1 MYKMKRILKRA
12 IACLLAVLMLAG
24 EAPMQKVLAAEVESQ
39 TEQQENV
46 TKETEQQTA
55 VQQAETEQEQQDKT
69 DVQLD
74 TEQPEEAN
82 DVQLD
87 TEQPEDAND
96 VQLDTEQPEDAN
108 DVQLGTGQPEET
120 TGIQVEVPLLNY
132 VYVDKNRVEIGD
144 TQNIA
149 LSVGDDTTVI
159 ESAKLYVQNKDG
171 EQYTLEASEIEGNAI
186 LFAENYQDENQ
197 TGVYTLYSYEI
208 TVDGIVYTQV
218 LSETGVDV
226 SYGVNCDVESK
237 PDAQLVDESAAETD
251 MDVVSFDEDGNQ
263 TSEDSIASAIENQQ
277 QKQSEDGIT
286 RSTYGSNGNIVVVLD
301 PGHDGS
307 HGGTSGN
314 GVAESEVN
322 LKIAQYCKEE
332 LQKYSGV
339 TVYMT
344 RDSQTCPYGGS
355 SVGAKTCNEGRVA
368 FAKSVGANI
377 YVSLHNNSASS
388 ESVSGVEIYYPNT
401 NYNPSVSQTG
411 EELASQILRQLTALG
426 LKNRGTKIRT
436 CKDTVPE
443 YQYPDGS
450 QADYY
455 AVIRN
460 CKKEGIPAIIVEHAF
475 VTNPSDV
482 SNYLSTDEQLK
493 KLGVADATGIAQY
506 YNLKQGF
513 QINEIDFQDKNSSV
527 EVSAKCSDMKGIK
540 YRYLYYDLAAQSWGV
555 ISEWTTESKVEWQP
569 KAGNYWV
576 QVAAI
581 DSNGNGTTKT
591 VSYAATHNY
600 TGYYLDLNGMCYIMR
615 DKGIDVGVAYDSN
628 ASDVKFK
635 WQAYNLDKQEW
646 SLVVDWTGSNWVT
659 WKPEQGN
666 FWLYVEAMT
675 PDGETKNTIM
685 CFASQKDYAH
695 HTLNLNGMCYNI
707 YEDRIDV
714 GIAYDSDD
722 SNVSFKW
729 EAYNLD
735 TQQWNLVADWTGSNW
750 VSWYPDKGNYWMHVT
765 AKTSDGVTKDYT
777 ICFNAARNYNH
788 KYISINGICSVN
800 DKAAINLGVSY
811 NTNDTSPAFRWQI
824 YDLSTSTWSTLTDWT
839 GSNWVS
845 WYPGS
850 GNYWVYVEAKT
861 SDGTVENYCIAYQVT
876 ARYEIMGNTN
886 TSLSQMVAYYNANNT
901 YPEFYASSDAPSIE
915 AFCQIYLEECQA
927 EGLKAEVA
935 FCQAMLETGFLRYGG
950 DVQINQYNF
959 AGLGAT
965 GNGAPGN
972 SFGSVR
978 EGVRAQVQHLKA
990 YASTAGLNNPPI
1002 DLRFGLVERGTAPYV
1017 EWLGIQE
1024 NPYRKGWATAKNYGY
1039 NIVNLYMAKLFRY

>member
-12 IACLLAVLMLAG
+12 TACLLAVLMLAG

-82 DVQLD
+82 DVQ
-87 TEQPEDAND
+87 
-96 VQLDTEQPEDAN
+96 V
-108 DVQLGTGQPEET
+108 GTGQPEET
-120 TGIQVEVPLLNY
+120 TGIQVEIPLLNY

-144 TQNIA
+144 TQNIV

-171 EQYTLEASEIEGNAI
+171 EQYTLEASEIDGNAI

-226 SYGVNCDVESK
+226 SYGVNCDVEST
-237 PDAQLVDESAAETD
+237 PDAQLVDEDTVESD

-277 QKQSEDGIT
+277 QEQSEDGIT

-301 PGHDGS
+301 PGHGGS
-307 HGGTSGN
+307 DSGASGN
-314 GVAESEVN
+314 GLREKDLT
-322 LKIAQYCKEE
+322 LKIAQYAKQE
-332 LQKYSGV
+332 LEKYAGV
-339 TVYMT
+339 TVYLT
-344 RDSQTCPYGGS
+344 RTSDGY
-355 SVGAKTCNEGRVA
+355 VGLKDRATY
-368 FAKSVGANI
+368 AKSVNADI
-377 YVSLHNNSASS
+377 FVSLHINSNKSTSPNGA
-388 ESVSGVEIYYPNT
+388 GIYYPNR
-401 NYNPSVSQTG
+401 NYNASFSDIG
-411 EELASQILRQLTALG
+411 NGLATKIISKLTALG
-426 LKNRGTKIRT
+426 LNTWRSDVGGIIREDE
-436 CKDTVPE
+436 CKDPDEE
-443 YQYPDGS
+443 YMYPDGS
-450 QADYY
+450 HGDYHS
-455 AVIRN
+455 VIRN
-460 CKKEGIPAIIVEHAF
+460 CKKEGIPAILVEHAF
-475 VTNPSDV
+475 ISNASDA
-482 SNYLSTDEQLK
+482 SNYLSSDEKLK
-493 KLGVADATGIAQY
+493 KLGVADAQGIAEY

-513 QINEIDFQDKNSSV
+513 QINEINFQDKNHSV
-527 EVSAKCSDMKGIK
+527 EISAQCSDTKGVQ
-540 YRYLYYDLAAQSWGV
+540 YRYLYYDFATQCWGV

-576 QVAAI
+576 QVAAV

-591 VSYAATHNY
+591 VSYTANKNY
-600 TGYYLDLNGMCYIMR
+600 TGYYLNLNGMCYIMR

-646 SLVVDWTGSNWVT
+646 SLVADWTGSNWVT

-735 TQQWNLVADWTGSNW
+735 TKQWNLVADWTGSNW

-765 AKTSDGVTKDYT
+765 ARTSDGVTKEYT

-788 KYISINGICSVN
+788 KYITINGICSVN

-850 GNYWVYVEAKT
+850 GNYWVYVEART
-861 SDGTVENYCIAYQVT
+861 SDGTVESHCIAYQVT
-876 ARYEIMGNTN
+876 ARYEIMGTTSTN
-886 TSLSQMVAYYNANNT
+886 ISQMVAYYNANNA
-901 YPEFYASSDAPSIE
+901 YPEFYASSDAPTIE

-978 EGVRAQVQHLKA
+978 EGIRAQVQHLKA
-990 YASTAGLNNPPI
+990 YASTAGLNQPCV
-1002 DLRFGLVERGTAPYV
+1002 DSRFQYVRRGTAPYV

-1024 NPYRKGWATAKNYGY
+1024 NPYGKGWATAKNYGY

>member
-646 SLVVDWTGSNWVT
+646 SLVADWTGSNWVT

-850 GNYWVYVEAKT
+850 GNYWVYLEAKT

-886 TSLSQMVAYYNANNT
+886 TSLAQMVAYYNANNV

-965 GNGAPGN
+965 GNGVSGN
-972 SFGSVR
+972 YFGSVR

-990 YASTAGLNNPPI
+990 YASTAGLNNPCV
-1002 DLRFGLVERGTAPYV
+1002 DSRFQYVKRGTAPYV

-1024 NPYRKGWATAKNYGY
+1024 NPYGKGWATAKNYGY
-1039 NIVNLYMAKLFRY
+1039 NIVNLYIAKLFRY

>member
-74 TEQPEEAN
+74 TEQPE
-82 DVQLD
+82 
-87 TEQPEDAND
+87 DAND

-144 TQNIA
+144 TQNIV

-171 EQYTLEASEIEGNAI
+171 EQYTLEASEIDGNAI

-226 SYGVNCDVESK
+226 SYGVNCDVEST
-237 PDAQLVDESAAETD
+237 PDAQLVDEDTVESD

-277 QKQSEDGIT
+277 QEQSEDGIT

-301 PGHDGS
+301 PGHGGS
-307 HGGTSGN
+307 DSGASGN
-314 GVAESEVN
+314 GLREKDLT
-322 LKIAQYCKEE
+322 LKIAQYAKQE
-332 LQKYSGV
+332 LEKYAGV
-339 TVYMT
+339 TVYLT
-344 RDSQTCPYGGS
+344 RTSDGY
-355 SVGAKTCNEGRVA
+355 VGLKDRATY
-368 FAKSVGANI
+368 AKSVNADI
-377 YVSLHNNSASS
+377 FVSLHINSNKSTSPNGA
-388 ESVSGVEIYYPNT
+388 GIYYPNR
-401 NYNPSVSQTG
+401 NYNASFSDIG
-411 EELASQILRQLTALG
+411 NGLATKIISKLTALG
-426 LKNRGTKIRT
+426 LNTWRSDVGGIIREDE
-436 CKDTVPE
+436 CKDPDEE
-443 YQYPDGS
+443 YMYPDGS
-450 QADYY
+450 HGDYHS
-455 AVIRN
+455 VIRN
-460 CKKEGIPAIIVEHAF
+460 CKKEGIPAILVEHAF
-475 VTNPSDV
+475 ISNASDA
-482 SNYLSTDEQLK
+482 SNYLSSDEKLK
-493 KLGVADATGIAQY
+493 KLGVADAQGIAEY

-513 QINEIDFQDKNSSV
+513 QINEINFQDKNHSV
-527 EVSAKCSDMKGIK
+527 EISAQCSDTKGVQ
-540 YRYLYYDLAAQSWGV
+540 YRYLYYDFATQSWGV

-591 VSYAATHNY
+591 VSYVATHNY

-628 ASDVKFK
+628 ASNVKFK

-646 SLVVDWTGSNWVT
+646 SLVADWTGSNWVT

>member
-74 TEQPEEAN
+74 TEQPE
-82 DVQLD
+82 
-87 TEQPEDAND
+87 DAND

-108 DVQLGTGQPEET
+108 DVQVGTGQPEET

-144 TQNIA
+144 TQNIV

-171 EQYTLEASEIEGNAI
+171 EQYTLEASEIDGNAI

-226 SYGVNCDVESK
+226 SYGVNCDVEST
-237 PDAQLVDESAAETD
+237 PDAQLVDEDTVESD

-277 QKQSEDGIT
+277 QEQSEDGIT

-301 PGHDGS
+301 PGHGGS
-307 HGGTSGN
+307 DSGASGN
-314 GVAESEVN
+314 GLREKDLT
-322 LKIAQYCKEE
+322 LKIAQYAKQE
-332 LQKYSGV
+332 LEKYAGV
-339 TVYMT
+339 TVYLT
-344 RDSQTCPYGGS
+344 RTSDGY
-355 SVGAKTCNEGRVA
+355 VGLKDRATY
-368 FAKSVGANI
+368 AKSVNADI
-377 YVSLHNNSASS
+377 FVSLHINSNKSTSPNGA
-388 ESVSGVEIYYPNT
+388 GIYYPNR
-401 NYNPSVSQTG
+401 NYNASFSDIG
-411 EELASQILRQLTALG
+411 NGLATKIISKLTALG
-426 LKNRGTKIRT
+426 LNTWRSDVGGIIREDE
-436 CKDTVPE
+436 CKDPDEE
-443 YQYPDGS
+443 YMYPDGS
-450 QADYY
+450 HGDYHS
-455 AVIRN
+455 VIRN
-460 CKKEGIPAIIVEHAF
+460 CKKEGIPAILVEHAF
-475 VTNPSDV
+475 ISNASDA
-482 SNYLSTDEQLK
+482 SNYLSSDEKLK
-493 KLGVADATGIAQY
+493 KLGVADAQGIAEY

-513 QINEIDFQDKNSSV
+513 QINEINFQDKNNSV
-527 EVSAKCSDMKGIK
+527 EISAQCSDTKGVQ
-540 YRYLYYDLAAQSWGV
+540 YRYLYYDFATQSWGV

-646 SLVVDWTGSNWVT
+646 SLVADWTGSNWVT

-850 GNYWVYVEAKT
+850 GNYWVYLEAKT

-886 TSLSQMVAYYNANNT
+886 TSLAQMVAYYNANNV

-959 AGLGAT
+959 AGFGAT

-990 YASTAGLNNPPI
+990 YASTAELNNPQV
-1002 DLRFGLVERGTAPYV
+1002 DSRFKYVERGTAPYV
-1017 EWLGIQE
+1017 EWLGQKE
-1024 NPYRKGWATAKNYGY
+1024 NPYGKGWATAKNYGY
-1039 NIVNLYMAKLFRY
+1039 NIVNLYIAKLFKY

>member
-12 IACLLAVLMLAG
+12 TACLLAVLMLAG

-39 TEQQENV
+39 TEQQEDV
-46 TKETEQQTA
+46 TKEIEQQTET
-55 VQQAETEQEQQDKT
+55 QQAETEQEQQDKT
-69 DVQLD
+69 DVQSV

-82 DVQLD
+82 DVQM
-87 TEQPEDAND
+87 
-96 VQLDTEQPEDAN
+96 
-108 DVQLGTGQPEET
+108 GTGQSEET
-120 TGIQVEVPLLNY
+120 TGIQVEIPLLNY

-301 PGHDGS
+301 PGHGGS
-307 HGGTSGN
+307 DPGASRNELREKDLT
-314 GVAESEVN
+314 
-322 LKIAQYCKEE
+322 LKIAQYAKQE
-332 LQKYSGV
+332 LEKYAGV
-339 TVYMT
+339 TVYLT
-344 RDSQTCPYGGS
+344 RSSDSY
-355 SVGAKTCNEGRVA
+355 VGLKDRATY
-368 FAKSVGANI
+368 AKSVNADI
-377 YVSLHNNSASS
+377 FVSLHINSNTSPSPNGA
-388 ESVSGVEIYYPNT
+388 EIYYPNR
-401 NYNPSVSQTG
+401 NYNASIGETG
-411 EELASQILRQLTALG
+411 KQLASQIIKQLTALG
-426 LKNRGTKIRT
+426 IKNRGIKEEEQ
-436 CKDTVPE
+436 CKDPDKE
-443 YQYPDGS
+443 YMYPDGS
-450 QADYY
+450 HGDYHS
-455 AVIRN
+455 VIRN
-460 CKKEGIPAIIVEHAF
+460 CKKEGIPAILVEHAF
-475 VTNPSDV
+475 ISNASDA
-482 SNYLSTDEQLK
+482 SNYLSSDEKLK
-493 KLGVADATGIAQY
+493 KLGVADAQGIAEY

-513 QINEIDFQDKNSSV
+513 QINEINFQDKSNSV
-527 EVSAKCSDMKGIK
+527 EISAQCSDTKGVQ
-540 YRYLYYDLAAQSWGV
+540 YRYLYYDFATQCWGV

-576 QVAAI
+576 QVAAV

-591 VSYAATHNY
+591 VSYAANKNY

-628 ASDVKFK
+628 ASDVKFR

-646 SLVVDWTGSNWVT
+646 SLVADWTGSNWVT

-850 GNYWVYVEAKT
+850 GNYWVYLEAKT

-886 TSLSQMVAYYNANNT
+886 TSLAQMVAYYNANNV

-990 YASTAGLNNPPI
+990 YASTAGLNNPCV
-1002 DLRFGLVERGTAPYV
+1002 DSRFKYVKRGTAPYV

-1024 NPYRKGWATAKNYGY
+1024 NPYGKGWATAKNYGY

>member
-74 TEQPEEAN
+74 TEQPE
-82 DVQLD
+82 
-87 TEQPEDAND
+87 
-96 VQLDTEQPEDAN
+96 DAN

-144 TQNIA
+144 TQNIV

-171 EQYTLEASEIEGNAI
+171 EQYTLEASEIDGNAI

-226 SYGVNCDVESK
+226 SYGVNCDVEST
-237 PDAQLVDESAAETD
+237 PDAQLVDEDTVESD

-277 QKQSEDGIT
+277 QEQSEDGIT

-301 PGHDGS
+301 PGHGGS
-307 HGGTSGN
+307 DSGASGN
-314 GVAESEVN
+314 GLREKDLT
-322 LKIAQYCKEE
+322 LKIAQYAKQE
-332 LQKYSGV
+332 LEKYAGV
-339 TVYMT
+339 TVYLT
-344 RDSQTCPYGGS
+344 RTSDGY
-355 SVGAKTCNEGRVA
+355 VGLKDRATY
-368 FAKSVGANI
+368 AKSVNADI
-377 YVSLHNNSASS
+377 FVSLHINSNKSTSPNGA
-388 ESVSGVEIYYPNT
+388 GIYYPNR
-401 NYNPSVSQTG
+401 NYNASFSDIG
-411 EELASQILRQLTALG
+411 NGLATKIISKLTALG
-426 LKNRGTKIRT
+426 LNTWRSDVGGIIREDE
-436 CKDTVPE
+436 CKDPDEE
-443 YQYPDGS
+443 YMYPDGS
-450 QADYY
+450 HGDYHS
-455 AVIRN
+455 VIRN
-460 CKKEGIPAIIVEHAF
+460 CKKEGIPAILVEHAF
-475 VTNPSDV
+475 ISNASDA
-482 SNYLSTDEQLK
+482 SNYLSSDEKLK
-493 KLGVADATGIAQY
+493 KLGVADAQGIAEY

-513 QINEIDFQDKNSSV
+513 QINEINFQDKNHSV
-527 EVSAKCSDMKGIK
+527 EISAQCSDTKGVQ
-540 YRYLYYDLAAQSWGV
+540 YRYLYYDFATQSWGV

-628 ASDVKFK
+628 ASNVKFK

-646 SLVVDWTGSNWVT
+646 SLVADWTGSNWVT

-972 SFGSVR
+972 FFGSVR

>member
-74 TEQPEEAN
+74 TEQPE
-82 DVQLD
+82 
-87 TEQPEDAND
+87 DAND

-144 TQNIA
+144 TQNIV

-171 EQYTLEASEIEGNAI
+171 EQYTLEASEIDGNAI

-226 SYGVNCDVESK
+226 SYGVNCDVEST
-237 PDAQLVDESAAETD
+237 PDAQLVDEDTVESD

-263 TSEDSIASAIENQQ
+263 TSEDSIASAIENQRQ
-277 QKQSEDGIT
+277 EQNEDGLT

-314 GVAESEVN
+314 EVAESVIN

-355 SVGAKTCNEGRVA
+355 SVDAKSCNESRVA
-368 FAKSVGANI
+368 YAKSVGADI

-388 ESVSGVEIYYPNT
+388 SEASGVEIYYPNT
-401 NYNPSVSQTG
+401 NYNPSVSRTG

-513 QINEIDFQDKNSSV
+513 QINEINFQDKNNSV
-527 EVSAKCSDMKGIK
+527 EISAQCSDTKGVQ
-540 YRYLYYDLAAQSWGV
+540 YRYLYYDFATQCWGV

-628 ASDVKFK
+628 ASNVKFK

-646 SLVVDWTGSNWVT
+646 SLVADWTGSNWVT

-675 PDGETKNTIM
+675 PDGETKNTVM

-886 TSLSQMVAYYNANNT
+886 TSLAQMVAYYNTNNV

-990 YASTAGLNNPPI
+990 YASTAGLNNPCV
-1002 DLRFGLVERGTAPYV
+1002 DSRFQYVKRGTAPYV

-1024 NPYRKGWATAKNYGY
+1024 NPYGKGWATAKNYGY
-1039 NIVNLYMAKLFRY
+1039 NIVNLYIAKLFRY

>member
-12 IACLLAVLMLAG
+12 TACLLAVLILAG

-39 TEQQENV
+39 TEQQEDV
-46 TKETEQQTA
+46 TKETEQQTET
-55 VQQAETEQEQQDKT
+55 QQAETEQEQQDKT

-82 DVQLD
+82 DVQ
-87 TEQPEDAND
+87 
-96 VQLDTEQPEDAN
+96 V
-108 DVQLGTGQPEET
+108 GTGQPEET
-120 TGIQVEVPLLNY
+120 TGIQVEIPLLNY

-301 PGHDGS
+301 PGHGGS
-307 HGGTSGN
+307 DPGASGN
-314 GVAESEVN
+314 GLREKDLT
-322 LKIAQYCKEE
+322 LKIAQYAKQE
-332 LQKYSGV
+332 LEKYAGV
-339 TVYMT
+339 TVYLT
-344 RDSQTCPYGGS
+344 RSSDSY
-355 SVGAKTCNEGRVA
+355 VGLKDRATY
-368 FAKSVGANI
+368 AKSVNADI
-377 YVSLHNNSASS
+377 FVSLHINSNTSPSPNGA
-388 ESVSGVEIYYPNT
+388 EIYYPNR
-401 NYNPSVSQTG
+401 NYNASIGETG
-411 EELASQILRQLTALG
+411 KQLASQIIKQLTALG
-426 LKNRGTKIRT
+426 IKNRGIKEEEQ
-436 CKDTVPE
+436 CKDPDEE
-443 YQYPDGS
+443 YMYPDGS
-450 QADYY
+450 HGDYHS
-455 AVIRN
+455 VIRN
-460 CKKEGIPAIIVEHAF
+460 CKKEGIPAILVEHAF
-475 VTNPSDV
+475 ISNTSDA
-482 SNYLSTDEQLK
+482 SNYLSSDEKLK
-493 KLGVADATGIAQY
+493 KLGVADAQGIAEY

-513 QINEIDFQDKNSSV
+513 QINEINFQDKNNSV
-527 EVSAKCSDMKGIK
+527 EISAQCSDTKGVQ
-540 YRYLYYDLAAQSWGV
+540 YRYLYYDFATQCWGV

-576 QVAAI
+576 QVAAV

-591 VSYAATHNY
+591 VSYAANKNY

-628 ASDVKFK
+628 ASNVKFK

-646 SLVVDWTGSNWVT
+646 SLVADWTGSNWVT

-800 DKAAINLGVSY
+800 DKVAINLGVSY

-850 GNYWVYVEAKT
+850 GNYWVYLEAKT

-886 TSLSQMVAYYNANNT
+886 TSLAQMVAYYNANNV
-901 YPEFYASSDAPSIE
+901 YPEFYESSDAPSIE

-965 GNGAPGN
+965 GNGAHGN

-990 YASTAGLNNPPI
+990 YASTAGLNNPCV
-1002 DLRFGLVERGTAPYV
+1002 DLRFGLVKRGTAPYV
-1017 EWLGIQE
+1017 EWLGIKE
-1024 NPYRKGWATAKNYGY
+1024 NPYGTGWATAKNYGY
-1039 NIVNLYMAKLFRY
+1039 NIVNLYIAKLFRY

>member
-74 TEQPEEAN
+74 TEQPE
-82 DVQLD
+82 
-87 TEQPEDAND
+87 
-96 VQLDTEQPEDAN
+96 DAN

-144 TQNIA
+144 TQNIV

-171 EQYTLEASEIEGNAI
+171 EQYTLEASEIDGNAI

-226 SYGVNCDVESK
+226 SYGVNCDVEST
-237 PDAQLVDESAAETD
+237 PDAQLVDEDTVESD

-277 QKQSEDGIT
+277 QEQSEDGIT

-301 PGHDGS
+301 PGHGGS
-307 HGGTSGN
+307 DSGASGN
-314 GVAESEVN
+314 GLREKDLT
-322 LKIAQYCKEE
+322 LKIAQYAKQE
-332 LQKYSGV
+332 LEKYAGV
-339 TVYMT
+339 TVYLT
-344 RDSQTCPYGGS
+344 RTSDGY
-355 SVGAKTCNEGRVA
+355 VGLKDRATY
-368 FAKSVGANI
+368 AKSVNADI
-377 YVSLHNNSASS
+377 FVSLHINSNKSTSPNGA
-388 ESVSGVEIYYPNT
+388 GIYYPNR
-401 NYNPSVSQTG
+401 NYNASFSDIG
-411 EELASQILRQLTALG
+411 NGLATKIISKLTALG
-426 LKNRGTKIRT
+426 LNTWRSDVGGIIREDE
-436 CKDTVPE
+436 CKDPDEE
-443 YQYPDGS
+443 YMYPDGS
-450 QADYY
+450 HGDYHS
-455 AVIRN
+455 VIRN
-460 CKKEGIPAIIVEHAF
+460 CKKEGIPAILVEHAF
-475 VTNPSDV
+475 ISNASDA
-482 SNYLSTDEQLK
+482 SNYLSSDEKLK
-493 KLGVADATGIAQY
+493 KLGVADAQGIAEY

-513 QINEIDFQDKNSSV
+513 QINEINFQDKNHSV
-527 EVSAKCSDMKGIK
+527 EISAQCSDTKGVQ
-540 YRYLYYDLAAQSWGV
+540 YRYLYYDFATQSWGV

-628 ASDVKFK
+628 ASNVKFK

-646 SLVVDWTGSNWVT
+646 SLVADWTGSNWVT

>member
-12 IACLLAVLMLAG
+12 TACLLAVLMLAG

-46 TKETEQQTA
+46 TKETEQQTET
-55 VQQAETEQEQQDKT
+55 QQAETEQEQQDKT

-82 DVQLD
+82 DVQ
-87 TEQPEDAND
+87 
-96 VQLDTEQPEDAN
+96 V
-108 DVQLGTGQPEET
+108 GTGQQEET
-120 TGIQVEVPLLNY
+120 TGIQVEIPLLNY

-401 NYNPSVSQTG
+401 NYNPTVSQTG
-411 EELASQILRQLTALG
+411 EELASQILSQLTALG

-436 CKDTVPE
+436 CSDHTSE
-443 YQYPDGS
+443 YQYADGS

-475 VTNPSDV
+475 ITSSSDV
-482 SNYLSTDEQLK
+482 ANYLSSDEKLK
-493 KLGVADATGIAQY
+493 KLGVADAQGIAEY

-513 QINEIDFQDKNSSV
+513 QINGINFQDKNNSV
-527 EVSAKCSDMKGIK
+527 EISAQCSDTKGVQ
-540 YRYLYYDLAAQSWGV
+540 YRYLYYDFATQCWGV

-576 QVAAI
+576 QVAAV

-591 VSYAATHNY
+591 VSYATNRNY

-646 SLVVDWTGSNWVT
+646 SLVADWTGSNWVT

-850 GNYWVYVEAKT
+850 GNYWVYLEAKT

-886 TSLSQMVAYYNANNT
+886 TSLAQMVAYYNANNV

-935 FCQAMLETGFLRYGG
+935 FCQAMLETGFLRYGR

-990 YASTAGLNNPPI
+990 YASTAGLNNPCV
-1002 DLRFGLVERGTAPYV
+1002 DSRFKYVKRGTAPYV

-1024 NPYRKGWATAKNYGY
+1024 NPYGKGWATAKNYGY
-1039 NIVNLYMAKLFRY
+1039 NIVNLYIAKLFRY

>member
-646 SLVVDWTGSNWVT
+646 SLVADWTGSNWVT

-800 DKAAINLGVSY
+800 DKAAINLGISY

-850 GNYWVYVEAKT
+850 GNYWVYLEAKT

-886 TSLSQMVAYYNANNT
+886 TSLAQMVAYYNANNV

-935 FCQAMLETGFLRYGG
+935 FCQAMLEAGFLRYGG

-990 YASTAGLNNPPI
+990 YASTAGLNNPCV
-1002 DLRFGLVERGTAPYV
+1002 DSRFQYVKRGTAAYV

-1024 NPYRKGWATAKNYGY
+1024 NPYGKGWATAKNYGY
-1039 NIVNLYMAKLFRY
+1039 NIVNLYIAKLFRY

>member
-74 TEQPEEAN
+74 TEQPE
-82 DVQLD
+82 
-87 TEQPEDAND
+87 DAND

-108 DVQLGTGQPEET
+108 DVQVGTGQPEET

-144 TQNIA
+144 TQNIV

-171 EQYTLEASEIEGNAI
+171 EQYTLEASEIDGNAI

-226 SYGVNCDVESK
+226 SYGVNCDVEST
-237 PDAQLVDESAAETD
+237 PDAQLVDEDTVESD

-277 QKQSEDGIT
+277 QEQSEDGIT

-301 PGHDGS
+301 PGHGGS
-307 HGGTSGN
+307 DSGASGN
-314 GVAESEVN
+314 GLREKDLT
-322 LKIAQYCKEE
+322 LKIAQYAKQE
-332 LQKYSGV
+332 LEKYAGV
-339 TVYMT
+339 TVYLT
-344 RDSQTCPYGGS
+344 RTSDGY
-355 SVGAKTCNEGRVA
+355 VGLKDRATY
-368 FAKSVGANI
+368 AKSVNADI
-377 YVSLHNNSASS
+377 FVSLHINSNKSTSPNGA
-388 ESVSGVEIYYPNT
+388 GIYYPNR
-401 NYNPSVSQTG
+401 NYNASFSDIG
-411 EELASQILRQLTALG
+411 NGLATKIISKLTALG
-426 LKNRGTKIRT
+426 LNTWRSDVGGIIREDE
-436 CKDTVPE
+436 CKDPDEE
-443 YQYPDGS
+443 YMYPDGS
-450 QADYY
+450 HGDYHS
-455 AVIRN
+455 VIRN
-460 CKKEGIPAIIVEHAF
+460 CKKEGIPAILVEHAF
-475 VTNPSDV
+475 ISNASDA
-482 SNYLSTDEQLK
+482 SNYLSSDEKLK
-493 KLGVADATGIAQY
+493 KLGVADAQGIAEY

-513 QINEIDFQDKNSSV
+513 QINEINFQDKNNSV
-527 EVSAKCSDMKGIK
+527 EISAQCSDTKGVQ
-540 YRYLYYDLAAQSWGV
+540 YRYLYYDFATQCWGV

-569 KAGNYWV
+569 KEGNYWV
-576 QVAAI
+576 QVAAV

-591 VSYAATHNY
+591 VSYAANRNY

-615 DKGIDVGVAYDSN
+615 DKGIDVGVAYNSN
-628 ASDVKFK
+628 ASNVKFK

-646 SLVVDWTGSNWVT
+646 SLVADWTGSNWVT

-685 CFASQKDYAH
+685 CFASQKDYSH
-695 HTLNLNGMCYNI
+695 HSLNLNGMCYNI
-707 YEDRIDV
+707 YDDRIDV

-722 SNVSFKW
+722 SNVTFKW

-735 TQQWNLVADWTGSNW
+735 KQEWNLVADWTGSNW

-765 AKTSDGVTKDYT
+765 ARTSDGVTKEYT

-788 KYISINGICSVN
+788 KYITINGICSVN

-811 NTNDTSPAFRWQI
+811 NTNDSSPAFRWQI

-965 GNGAPGN
+965 GNGEPGN
-972 SFGSVR
+972 SFDSVR
-978 EGVRAQVQHLKA
+978 KGVRAQVQHLKA
-990 YASTAGLNNPPI
+990 YASTAELNNPQV
-1002 DLRFGLVERGTAPYV
+1002 DSRFNFVERGTAPYV
-1017 EWLGIQE
+1017 EWLGQKE
-1024 NPYRKGWATAKNYGY
+1024 NPYGKGWATAKNYGY
-1039 NIVNLYMAKLFRY
+1039 NIVNLYIAKLFKY

>member
-1 MYKMKRILKRA
+1 MKRILKRA
-12 IACLLAVLMLAG
+12 TACLLAVLMLAG

-39 TEQQENV
+39 TEQQEDV
-46 TKETEQQTA
+46 TKEIEQQTET
-55 VQQAETEQEQQDKT
+55 QQAETEQEQQDKT
-69 DVQLD
+69 DVQSV
-74 TEQPEEAN
+74 TEQPEEAT
-82 DVQLD
+82 DVQ
-87 TEQPEDAND
+87 
-96 VQLDTEQPEDAN
+96 V
-108 DVQLGTGQPEET
+108 GTGQQEET
-120 TGIQVEVPLLNY
+120 TGIQVEIPLLNY

-144 TQNIA
+144 TQNIV

-171 EQYTLEASEIEGNAI
+171 EQYTLEASEIDGNAI

-226 SYGVNCDVESK
+226 SYGVNCDVEST
-237 PDAQLVDESAAETD
+237 PDAQLVDEDTVESD

-277 QKQSEDGIT
+277 QEQSEDGIT

-301 PGHDGS
+301 PGHGGS
-307 HGGTSGN
+307 DSGASGN
-314 GVAESEVN
+314 GLREKDLT
-322 LKIAQYCKEE
+322 LKIAQYAKQE
-332 LQKYSGV
+332 LEKYAGV
-339 TVYMT
+339 TVYLT
-344 RDSQTCPYGGS
+344 RTSDGY
-355 SVGAKTCNEGRVA
+355 VGLKDRATY
-368 FAKSVGANI
+368 AKSVNADI
-377 YVSLHNNSASS
+377 FVSLHINSNKSTSPNGA
-388 ESVSGVEIYYPNT
+388 GIYYPNR
-401 NYNPSVSQTG
+401 NYNASFSDIG
-411 EELASQILRQLTALG
+411 NGLATKIISKLTALG
-426 LKNRGTKIRT
+426 LNTWRSDVGGIIREDE
-436 CKDTVPE
+436 CKDPDEE
-443 YQYPDGS
+443 YMYPDGS
-450 QADYY
+450 HGDYHS
-455 AVIRN
+455 VIRN
-460 CKKEGIPAIIVEHAF
+460 CKKEGIPAILVEHAF
-475 VTNPSDV
+475 ISNASDA
-482 SNYLSTDEQLK
+482 SNYLSSDEKLK
-493 KLGVADATGIAQY
+493 KLGVADAQGIAEY

-513 QINEIDFQDKNSSV
+513 QINEINFQDKNNSV
-527 EVSAKCSDMKGIK
+527 EISAQCSDTKGVQ
-540 YRYLYYDLAAQSWGV
+540 YRYLYYDFATQCWGV

-569 KAGNYWV
+569 KEGNYWV
-576 QVAAI
+576 QVAAV

-591 VSYAATHNY
+591 VSYAANRNY

-628 ASDVKFK
+628 ASNVKFK

-646 SLVVDWTGSNWVT
+646 SLVADWTGSNWVT

-685 CFASQKDYAH
+685 CFASQKDYSH
-695 HTLNLNGMCYNI
+695 HSLNLNGMCYNI

-972 SFGSVR
+972 SFDSVR

-990 YASTAGLNNPPI
+990 YASTAGLNNPCV
-1002 DLRFGLVERGTAPYV
+1002 DSRFKYVKRGTAPYV

-1024 NPYRKGWATAKNYGY
+1024 NPYGKGWATAKNYGY

>member
-12 IACLLAVLMLAG
+12 TACLLAVLMLAG

-39 TEQQENV
+39 TEQQEDV
-46 TKETEQQTA
+46 TKEIEQQTET
-55 VQQAETEQEQQDKT
+55 QQAETEQEQQDKT

-74 TEQPEEAN
+74 TEQPE
-82 DVQLD
+82 
-87 TEQPEDAND
+87 DAND
-96 VQLDTEQPEDAN
+96 VQ
-108 DVQLGTGQPEET
+108 VGTGQPEET

-144 TQNIA
+144 TQNIV

-171 EQYTLEASEIEGNAI
+171 EQYTLEASEIDGNAI

-301 PGHDGS
+301 PGHGGS
-307 HGGTSGN
+307 DPGASGN
-314 GVAESEVN
+314 GLREKDLT
-322 LKIAQYCKEE
+322 LKIAQYAKQE
-332 LQKYSGV
+332 LEKYAGV
-339 TVYMT
+339 TVYLT
-344 RDSQTCPYGGS
+344 RSSDSY
-355 SVGAKTCNEGRVA
+355 VGLKDRATY
-368 FAKSVGANI
+368 AKSVNADI
-377 YVSLHNNSASS
+377 FVSLHINSNTSASPN
-388 ESVSGVEIYYPNT
+388 GAEIYYTNR
-401 NYNPSVSQTG
+401 NYNASIGETG
-411 EELASQILRQLTALG
+411 KQLASQIIKQLTALG
-426 LKNRGTKIRT
+426 IKNRGIKEEEQ
-436 CKDTVPE
+436 CKDPDEE
-443 YQYPDGS
+443 YMYPDGS
-450 QADYY
+450 HGDYHS
-455 AVIRN
+455 VIRN
-460 CKKEGIPAIIVEHAF
+460 CKKEGIPAILVEHAF
-475 VTNPSDV
+475 ISNASDA
-482 SNYLSTDEQLK
+482 SNYLSSDEKLK
-493 KLGVADATGIAQY
+493 KLGVADAQGIAEY

-513 QINEIDFQDKNSSV
+513 QINEINFQDKSNSV
-527 EVSAKCSDMKGIK
+527 EISAQCSDTKGVQ
-540 YRYLYYDLAAQSWGV
+540 YRYLYYDFATQCWGV

-576 QVAAI
+576 QVAAV

-591 VSYAATHNY
+591 VSYAANKNY

-628 ASDVKFK
+628 ASDVKFR

-646 SLVVDWTGSNWVT
+646 SLVADWTGSNWVT

-850 GNYWVYVEAKT
+850 GNYWVYVEART
-861 SDGTVENYCIAYQVT
+861 SDGTVESYCIAYQVT
-876 ARYEIMGNTN
+876 ARYEIMGTTSTN
-886 TSLSQMVAYYNANNT
+886 ISQMVAYYNANNA
-901 YPEFYASSDAPSIE
+901 YPEFYASSDAPTIE

-990 YASTAGLNNPPI
+990 YASTAGLNNPCV
-1002 DLRFGLVERGTAPYV
+1002 DSRFKYVKRGTAPYV

-1024 NPYRKGWATAKNYGY
+1024 NPYGKGWATAKNYGY

>member
-74 TEQPEEAN
+74 TEQPE
-82 DVQLD
+82 
-87 TEQPEDAND
+87 DAND
-96 VQLDTEQPEDAN
+96 VQ
-108 DVQLGTGQPEET
+108 VGTGQPEET

-144 TQNIA
+144 TQNIV

-171 EQYTLEASEIEGNAI
+171 EQYTLEASEIDGNAI

-226 SYGVNCDVESK
+226 SYGVNCDVEST
-237 PDAQLVDESAAETD
+237 PDAQLVDEDTVESD

-277 QKQSEDGIT
+277 QEQSEDGIT

-301 PGHDGS
+301 PGHGGS
-307 HGGTSGN
+307 DSGASGN
-314 GVAESEVN
+314 GLREKDLT
-322 LKIAQYCKEE
+322 LKIAQYAKQE
-332 LQKYSGV
+332 LEKYAGV
-339 TVYMT
+339 TVYLT
-344 RDSQTCPYGGS
+344 RTSDGY
-355 SVGAKTCNEGRVA
+355 VGLKDRATY
-368 FAKSVGANI
+368 AKSVNADI
-377 YVSLHNNSASS
+377 FVSLHINSNKSTSPNGA
-388 ESVSGVEIYYPNT
+388 GIYYPNR
-401 NYNPSVSQTG
+401 NYNASFSDIG
-411 EELASQILRQLTALG
+411 NGLATKIISKLTALG
-426 LKNRGTKIRT
+426 LNTWRSDVGGIIREDE
-436 CKDTVPE
+436 CKDPDEE
-443 YQYPDGS
+443 YMYPDGS
-450 QADYY
+450 HGDYHS
-455 AVIRN
+455 VIRN
-460 CKKEGIPAIIVEHAF
+460 CKKEGIPAILVEHAF
-475 VTNPSDV
+475 ISNASDA
-482 SNYLSTDEQLK
+482 SNYLSSDEKLK
-493 KLGVADATGIAQY
+493 KLGVADAQGIAEY

-513 QINEIDFQDKNSSV
+513 QINEINFQDKNNSV
-527 EVSAKCSDMKGIK
+527 EISAQCSDTKGVQ
-540 YRYLYYDLAAQSWGV
+540 YRYLYYDFATQCWGV

-569 KAGNYWV
+569 KEGNYWV
-576 QVAAI
+576 QVAAV

-591 VSYAATHNY
+591 VSYAANRNY

-615 DKGIDVGVAYDSN
+615 DKGIDVGVAYNSN

-646 SLVVDWTGSNWVT
+646 SLVADWTGSNWVT

-765 AKTSDGVTKDYT
+765 ARTSDGVTKEYT

-788 KYISINGICSVN
+788 KYITINGICSVN

-811 NTNDTSPAFRWQI
+811 NTNDSSPAFRWQI

-886 TSLSQMVAYYNANNT
+886 TSLAQMVAYYNANNV

-965 GNGAPGN
+965 GNGEPAK

-978 EGVRAQVQHLKA
+978 KGVRAQVQHLKA
-990 YASTAGLNNPPI
+990 YASTAELNNPQV

-1017 EWLGIQE
+1017 EWLGQKE
-1024 NPYRKGWATAKNYGY
+1024 NPYGKGWATAKNYGY
-1039 NIVNLYMAKLFRY
+1039 NIVNLYIAKLFKY

>member
-1 MYKMKRILKRA
+1 MKKILKRA
-12 IACLLAVLMLAG
+12 TACLLAILMLAG
-24 EAPMQKVLAAEVESQ
+24 EAPVQRVFAAEAVQ
-39 TEQQENV
+39 P
-46 TKETEQQTA
+46 ETEQQVEEVNEAESVETTETET
-55 VQQAETEQEQQDKT
+55 QTETEQQAGETETATEINEEAKMT
-69 DVQLD
+69 EA
-74 TEQPEEAN
+74 EQPE
-82 DVQLD
+82 
-87 TEQPEDAND
+87 TEQAEEDAS
-96 VQLDTEQPEDAN
+96 VQ
-108 DVQLGTGQPEET
+108 EET
-120 TGIQVEVPLLNY
+120 PLLNY
-132 VYVDKNRVEIGD
+132 VYVDKNNVEINGE
-144 TQNIA
+144 QNIV
-149 LSVGDDTTVI
+149 LSVGDDSTVI
-159 ESAKLYVQNKDG
+159 ESARLFLQKKDG
-171 EQYTLEASEIEGNAI
+171 EQYALEASAIDGNAM
-186 LFAENYQDENQ
+186 LFTEKYLDENK
-197 TGVYTLYSYEI
+197 TGVYTLYSYEV
-208 TVDGIVYTQV
+208 TVNGVVYTQV
-218 LSETGVDV
+218 LSEAGVNV
-226 SYGVNCDVESK
+226 SYGVNCDIESQ
-237 PDAQLVDESAAETD
+237 PDAQVVNEEDTEPDVDY
-251 MDVVSFDEDGNQ
+251 DVVSFDKDGNQ
-263 TSEDSIASAIENQQ
+263 ISEESIASAIENQRQ
-277 QKQSEDGIT
+277 EQNEDGLT

-314 GVAESEVN
+314 GVAESVIN

-355 SVGAKTCNEGRVA
+355 RVDAKSCNESRVA
-368 FAKSVGANI
+368 YAKSVGADI

-388 ESVSGVEIYYPNT
+388 SEASGVEIYYPNT
-401 NYNPSVSQTG
+401 NYNPSVSRTG
-411 EELASQILRQLTALG
+411 EELASQILRKLTALG

-513 QINEIDFQDKNSSV
+513 QINGINFQDKNNSV
-527 EVSAKCSDMKGIK
+527 EISAQCSDTKGVQ
-540 YRYLYYDLAAQSWGV
+540 YRYLYYDFATQCWGV
-555 ISEWTTESKVEWQP
+555 ISEWTTKSKVEWQP
-569 KAGNYWV
+569 KEGNYWV
-576 QVAAI
+576 QVAAV

-591 VSYAATHNY
+591 VSYAANKNY

-646 SLVVDWTGSNWVT
+646 SLVADWTGSNWVT

-735 TQQWNLVADWTGSNW
+735 TKQWNLVADWTGSNW

-850 GNYWVYVEAKT
+850 GNYWVYVEART

-876 ARYEIMGNTN
+876 ARYEIMGTTSTN
-886 TSLSQMVAYYNANNT
+886 ISQMVAYYNANNA
-901 YPEFYASSDAPSIE
+901 YPEFYASSDAPTIE

-965 GNGAPGN
+965 GNGVAGN

-990 YASTAGLNNPPI
+990 YASTAGLNNPCV
-1002 DLRFGLVERGTAPYV
+1002 DSRFQYVKRGTAPYV

-1024 NPYRKGWATAKNYGY
+1024 NPYGKGWATAKNYGY
-1039 NIVNLYMAKLFRY
+1039 NIVNLYIAKLFRY

>member
-12 IACLLAVLMLAG
+12 TACLLAVLMLAG

-82 DVQLD
+82 DVQ
-87 TEQPEDAND
+87 
-96 VQLDTEQPEDAN
+96 V
-108 DVQLGTGQPEET
+108 GTGQPEET
-120 TGIQVEVPLLNY
+120 TGIQVEIPLLNY

-301 PGHDGS
+301 PGHGGS
-307 HGGTSGN
+307 DPGASGN
-314 GVAESEVN
+314 GLREKDLT
-322 LKIAQYCKEE
+322 LKIAQYAKQE
-332 LQKYSGV
+332 LEKYAGV
-339 TVYMT
+339 TVYLT
-344 RDSQTCPYGGS
+344 RSSDSY
-355 SVGAKTCNEGRVA
+355 VGLKDRATY
-368 FAKSVGANI
+368 AKSVNADI
-377 YVSLHNNSASS
+377 FVSLHINSNTSASPN
-388 ESVSGVEIYYPNT
+388 GAEIYYPNR
-401 NYNPSVSQTG
+401 NYNASIGETG
-411 EELASQILRQLTALG
+411 KQLASQIIKQLTALG
-426 LKNRGTKIRT
+426 IKNRGIKEEEQ
-436 CKDTVPE
+436 CKDPDEE
-443 YQYPDGS
+443 YMYPDGS
-450 QADYY
+450 HGDYHS
-455 AVIRN
+455 VIRN
-460 CKKEGIPAIIVEHAF
+460 CKKEGIPAILVEHAF
-475 VTNPSDV
+475 ISNTSDA
-482 SNYLSTDEQLK
+482 SNYLSSDEKLK
-493 KLGVADATGIAQY
+493 KLGVADAQGIAEY

-513 QINEIDFQDKNSSV
+513 QINEINFQDKNNSV
-527 EVSAKCSDMKGIK
+527 EISAQCSDTKGVQ
-540 YRYLYYDLAAQSWGV
+540 YRYLYYDFATQCWGV

-576 QVAAI
+576 QVAAV

-591 VSYAATHNY
+591 VSYAANKNY

-628 ASDVKFK
+628 ASNVKFK

-646 SLVVDWTGSNWVT
+646 SLVADWTGSNWVT

-735 TQQWNLVADWTGSNW
+735 TKQWNLVADWTGSNW

-850 GNYWVYVEAKT
+850 GNYWVYLEAKT

-886 TSLSQMVAYYNANNT
+886 TSLAQMVAYYNANNV

-990 YASTAGLNNPPI
+990 HASTAGLNNPCV
-1002 DLRFGLVERGTAPYV
+1002 DSRFQYVKRGTAPYV

-1024 NPYRKGWATAKNYGY
+1024 NPYGKGWATAKNYGY
-1039 NIVNLYMAKLFRY
+1039 NIVNLYIAKLFRY

>member
-12 IACLLAVLMLAG
+12 TACLLAVLMLAG

-39 TEQQENV
+39 TEQQEDV
-46 TKETEQQTA
+46 TKEIEQQTET
-55 VQQAETEQEQQDKT
+55 QQAETEQEQQDKT
-69 DVQLD
+69 DVQSV
-74 TEQPEEAN
+74 TEQPEEAT
-82 DVQLD
+82 DVQ
-87 TEQPEDAND
+87 
-96 VQLDTEQPEDAN
+96 V
-108 DVQLGTGQPEET
+108 GTGQQEET
-120 TGIQVEVPLLNY
+120 TGIQVEIPLLNY

-144 TQNIA
+144 TQNIV

-171 EQYTLEASEIEGNAI
+171 EQYTLEASEIDGNAI

-226 SYGVNCDVESK
+226 SYGVNCDVEST
-237 PDAQLVDESAAETD
+237 PDAQLVDEDTVESD

-277 QKQSEDGIT
+277 QEQSEDGIT

-301 PGHDGS
+301 PGHGGS
-307 HGGTSGN
+307 DSGASGN
-314 GVAESEVN
+314 GLREKDLT
-322 LKIAQYCKEE
+322 LKIAQYAKQE
-332 LQKYSGV
+332 LEKYAGV
-339 TVYMT
+339 TVYLT
-344 RDSQTCPYGGS
+344 RTSDGY
-355 SVGAKTCNEGRVA
+355 VGLKDRATY
-368 FAKSVGANI
+368 AKSVNADI
-377 YVSLHNNSASS
+377 FVSLHINSNKSTSPNGA
-388 ESVSGVEIYYPNT
+388 GIYYPNR
-401 NYNPSVSQTG
+401 NYNASFSDIG
-411 EELASQILRQLTALG
+411 NGLATKIISKLTALG
-426 LKNRGTKIRT
+426 LNTWRSDVGGIIREDE
-436 CKDTVPE
+436 CKDPDEE
-443 YQYPDGS
+443 YMYPDGS
-450 QADYY
+450 HGDYHS
-455 AVIRN
+455 VIRN
-460 CKKEGIPAIIVEHAF
+460 CKKEGIPAILVEHAF
-475 VTNPSDV
+475 ISNASDA
-482 SNYLSTDEQLK
+482 SNYLSSDEKLK
-493 KLGVADATGIAQY
+493 KLGVADAQGIAEY

-513 QINEIDFQDKNSSV
+513 QINEINFQDKNNSV
-527 EVSAKCSDMKGIK
+527 EISAQCSDTKGVQ
-540 YRYLYYDLAAQSWGV
+540 YRYLYYDFATQCWGV

-569 KAGNYWV
+569 KEGNYWV
-576 QVAAI
+576 QVAAV

-591 VSYAATHNY
+591 VSYAANRNY

-628 ASDVKFK
+628 ASNVKFK

-646 SLVVDWTGSNWVT
+646 SLVADWTGSNWVT

-685 CFASQKDYAH
+685 CFASQKDYSH
-695 HTLNLNGMCYNI
+695 HSLNLNGMCYNI

-972 SFGSVR
+972 SFDSVR

-990 YASTAGLNNPPI
+990 YASTAGLNNPCV
-1002 DLRFGLVERGTAPYV
+1002 DSRFKYVKRGTAPYV

-1024 NPYRKGWATAKNYGY
+1024 NPYGKGWATAKNYGY

>member
-74 TEQPEEAN
+74 TEQPEDVN

-87 TEQPEDAND
+87 TEQPE
-96 VQLDTEQPEDAN
+96 TEQAEEDAS
-108 DVQLGTGQPEET
+108 VQEET
-120 TGIQVEVPLLNY
+120 PLLNY
-132 VYVDKNRVEIGD
+132 VYVDKNNVEINGE
-144 TQNIA
+144 QNIV
-149 LSVGDDTTVI
+149 LSVGDDSTVL
-159 ESAKLYVQNKDG
+159 ESARLFLQKKDG
-171 EQYTLEASEIEGNAI
+171 EQYALEASAIDGNAM
-186 LFAENYQDENQ
+186 LFTEKYPDENK
-197 TGVYTLYSYEI
+197 TGVYTLYSYEV
-208 TVDGIVYTQV
+208 TVNGVVYTQV
-218 LSETGVDV
+218 LSEAGVNV
-226 SYGVNCDVESK
+226 SYGVNCDIESQ
-237 PDAQLVDESAAETD
+237 PDAQVVNEEDTEPDVDY
-251 MDVVSFDEDGNQ
+251 DVVSFDKDGNQ
-263 TSEDSIASAIENQQ
+263 ISEESIASAIENQRQ
-277 QKQSEDGIT
+277 EQNEDGLT

-314 GVAESEVN
+314 GVAESVIN

-355 SVGAKTCNEGRVA
+355 SVDAKSCNESRVA
-368 FAKSVGANI
+368 YAKSVGADI
-377 YVSLHNNSASS
+377 YVSLHNNSASLP
-388 ESVSGVEIYYPNT
+388 EASGVEIYYPNT
-401 NYNPSVSQTG
+401 NYNPSVSRTG

-436 CKDTVPE
+436 CEDTVPK

-493 KLGVADATGIAQY
+493 KLGVADATGIARY

-628 ASDVKFK
+628 ASNVKFK

-646 SLVVDWTGSNWVT
+646 SLVADWTGSNWVT

-675 PDGETKNTIM
+675 PDGETKNTVM

-886 TSLSQMVAYYNANNT
+886 TSLAQMVAYYNTNNV

-990 YASTAGLNNPPI
+990 YASTAGLNNPCV
-1002 DLRFGLVERGTAPYV
+1002 DSRFQYVKRGTAPYV

-1024 NPYRKGWATAKNYGY
+1024 NPYGKGWATAKNYGY

>member
-74 TEQPEEAN
+74 TEQPE
-82 DVQLD
+82 
-87 TEQPEDAND
+87 
-96 VQLDTEQPEDAN
+96 DAN

-144 TQNIA
+144 TQNIV

-171 EQYTLEASEIEGNAI
+171 EQYTLEASEIDGNAI

-226 SYGVNCDVESK
+226 SYGVNCDVEST
-237 PDAQLVDESAAETD
+237 PDAQLVDEDTVESD

-277 QKQSEDGIT
+277 QEQSEDGIT

-301 PGHDGS
+301 PGHGGS
-307 HGGTSGN
+307 DSGASGN
-314 GVAESEVN
+314 GLREKDLT
-322 LKIAQYCKEE
+322 LKIAQYAKQE
-332 LQKYSGV
+332 LEKYAGV
-339 TVYMT
+339 TVYLT
-344 RDSQTCPYGGS
+344 RTSDGY
-355 SVGAKTCNEGRVA
+355 VGLKDRATY
-368 FAKSVGANI
+368 AKSVNADI
-377 YVSLHNNSASS
+377 FVSLHINSNKSTSPNGA
-388 ESVSGVEIYYPNT
+388 GIYYPNR
-401 NYNPSVSQTG
+401 NYNASFSDIG
-411 EELASQILRQLTALG
+411 NGLATKIISKLTALG
-426 LKNRGTKIRT
+426 LNTWRSDVGGIIREDE
-436 CKDTVPE
+436 CKYPDEE
-443 YQYPDGS
+443 YMYPDGS
-450 QADYY
+450 HGDYHS
-455 AVIRN
+455 VIRN
-460 CKKEGIPAIIVEHAF
+460 CKKEGIPAILVEHAF
-475 VTNPSDV
+475 ISNASDA
-482 SNYLSTDEQLK
+482 SNYLSSDEKLK
-493 KLGVADATGIAQY
+493 KLGVADAQGIAEY

-513 QINEIDFQDKNSSV
+513 QINEINFQDKNHSV
-527 EVSAKCSDMKGIK
+527 EISAQCSDTKGVQ
-540 YRYLYYDLAAQSWGV
+540 YRYLYYDFATQSWGV

-628 ASDVKFK
+628 ASNVKFK

-646 SLVVDWTGSNWVT
+646 SLVADWTGSNWVT

>member
-74 TEQPEEAN
+74 TEQPE
-82 DVQLD
+82 
-87 TEQPEDAND
+87 
-96 VQLDTEQPEDAN
+96 DAN

-144 TQNIA
+144 TQNIV

-171 EQYTLEASEIEGNAI
+171 EQYTLEASEIDGNAI

-226 SYGVNCDVESK
+226 SYGVNCDVEST
-237 PDAQLVDESAAETD
+237 PDAQLVDEDTVESD

-277 QKQSEDGIT
+277 QEQSEDGIT

-301 PGHDGS
+301 PGHGGS
-307 HGGTSGN
+307 DSGASGN
-314 GVAESEVN
+314 GLREKDLT
-322 LKIAQYCKEE
+322 LKIAQYAKQE
-332 LQKYSGV
+332 LEKYAGV
-339 TVYMT
+339 TVYLT
-344 RDSQTCPYGGS
+344 RTSDGY
-355 SVGAKTCNEGRVA
+355 VGLKDRATY
-368 FAKSVGANI
+368 AKSVNADI
-377 YVSLHNNSASS
+377 FVSLHINSNKSTSPNGA
-388 ESVSGVEIYYPNT
+388 GIYYPNR
-401 NYNPSVSQTG
+401 NYNASFSDIG
-411 EELASQILRQLTALG
+411 NGLATKIISKLTALG
-426 LKNRGTKIRT
+426 LNTWRSDVGGIIREDE
-436 CKDTVPE
+436 CKDPDEE
-443 YQYPDGS
+443 YMYPDGS
-450 QADYY
+450 HGDYHS
-455 AVIRN
+455 VIRN
-460 CKKEGIPAIIVEHAF
+460 CKKEGIPAILVEHAF
-475 VTNPSDV
+475 ISNASDA
-482 SNYLSTDEQLK
+482 SNYLSSDEKLK
-493 KLGVADATGIAQY
+493 KLGVADAQGIAEY

-513 QINEIDFQDKNSSV
+513 QINEINFQDKNHSV
-527 EVSAKCSDMKGIK
+527 EISAQCSDTKGVQ
-540 YRYLYYDLAAQSWGV
+540 YRYLYYDFATQSWGV

-628 ASDVKFK
+628 ASNVKFK

-646 SLVVDWTGSNWVT
+646 SLVADWTGSNWVT

-965 GNGAPGN
+965 GNGASGN

>member
-12 IACLLAVLMLAG
+12 TACLLAVLMLAG

-39 TEQQENV
+39 TEQQEDV
-46 TKETEQQTA
+46 TKEIEQQTET
-55 VQQAETEQEQQDKT
+55 QQAETEQEQQDKT
-69 DVQLD
+69 DVQSV

-82 DVQLD
+82 DVQM
-87 TEQPEDAND
+87 
-96 VQLDTEQPEDAN
+96 
-108 DVQLGTGQPEET
+108 GTGQSEET
-120 TGIQVEVPLLNY
+120 TGIQVEIPLLNY

-401 NYNPSVSQTG
+401 NYNPTVSQTG
-411 EELASQILRQLTALG
+411 EELASQILSQLTALG

-436 CKDTVPE
+436 CSDHTSE
-443 YQYPDGS
+443 YQYADGT

-475 VTNPSDV
+475 ITSSSDV
-482 SNYLSTDEQLK
+482 ANYLSSDEKLK
-493 KLGVADATGIAQY
+493 KLGVADAQGIAEY

-513 QINEIDFQDKNSSV
+513 QINEINFQDKSNSV
-527 EVSAKCSDMKGIK
+527 EISAQCSDTKGVQ
-540 YRYLYYDLAAQSWGV
+540 YRYLYYDFATQCWGV

-576 QVAAI
+576 QVAAV

-591 VSYAATHNY
+591 VSYVANKNY

-628 ASDVKFK
+628 ASDVKFR

-646 SLVVDWTGSNWVT
+646 SLVADWTGSNWVT

-850 GNYWVYVEAKT
+850 GNYWVYLEAKT

-886 TSLSQMVAYYNANNT
+886 TSLAQMVAYYNANNV

-990 YASTAGLNNPPI
+990 YASTAGLNNPCV
-1002 DLRFGLVERGTAPYV
+1002 DSRFKYVKRGTAPYV

-1024 NPYRKGWATAKNYGY
+1024 NPYGKGWATAKNYGY

>member
-74 TEQPEEAN
+74 TEQPE
-82 DVQLD
+82 
-87 TEQPEDAND
+87 DAND
-96 VQLDTEQPEDAN
+96 VQ
-108 DVQLGTGQPEET
+108 VGTGQPEET

-144 TQNIA
+144 TQNIV

-171 EQYTLEASEIEGNAI
+171 EQYTLEASEIDGNAI

-226 SYGVNCDVESK
+226 SYGVNCDVEST
-237 PDAQLVDESAAETD
+237 PDAQLVDEDTVESD

-277 QKQSEDGIT
+277 QEQSEDGIT

-301 PGHDGS
+301 PGHGGS
-307 HGGTSGN
+307 DSGASGN
-314 GVAESEVN
+314 GLREKDLT
-322 LKIAQYCKEE
+322 LKIAQYAKQE
-332 LQKYSGV
+332 LEKYAGV
-339 TVYMT
+339 TVYLT
-344 RDSQTCPYGGS
+344 RTSDGY
-355 SVGAKTCNEGRVA
+355 VGLKDRATY
-368 FAKSVGANI
+368 AKSVNADI
-377 YVSLHNNSASS
+377 FVSLHINSNKSTSPNGA
-388 ESVSGVEIYYPNT
+388 GIYYPNR
-401 NYNPSVSQTG
+401 NYNASFSDIG
-411 EELASQILRQLTALG
+411 NGLATKIISKLTALG
-426 LKNRGTKIRT
+426 LNTWRSDVGGIIREDE
-436 CKDTVPE
+436 CKDPDEE
-443 YQYPDGS
+443 YMYPDGS
-450 QADYY
+450 HGDYHS
-455 AVIRN
+455 VIRN
-460 CKKEGIPAIIVEHAF
+460 CKKEGIPAILVEHAF
-475 VTNPSDV
+475 ISNASDA
-482 SNYLSTDEQLK
+482 SNYLSSDEKLK
-493 KLGVADATGIAQY
+493 KLGVADAQGIAEY

-513 QINEIDFQDKNSSV
+513 QINGINFQDKNNSV
-527 EVSAKCSDMKGIK
+527 EISAQCSDTKGVQ
-540 YRYLYYDLAAQSWGV
+540 YRYLYYDFATQCWGV

-576 QVAAI
+576 QVAAV

-591 VSYAATHNY
+591 VSYTANKNY
-600 TGYYLDLNGMCYIMR
+600 TGYYLNLNGMCYIMR

-646 SLVVDWTGSNWVT
+646 SLVADWTGSNWVT

-685 CFASQKDYAH
+685 CFASQKDYSH
-695 HTLNLNGMCYNI
+695 HSLNLNGMCYNI
-707 YEDRIDV
+707 YDDRIDV

-722 SNVSFKW
+722 SNVTFKW

-735 TQQWNLVADWTGSNW
+735 KQEWNLVADWTGSNW

-765 AKTSDGVTKDYT
+765 ARTSDGVTKEYT

-788 KYISINGICSVN
+788 KYITINGICSVN

-811 NTNDTSPAFRWQI
+811 NTNDSSPAFRWQI

-850 GNYWVYVEAKT
+850 GNYWVYVEART
-861 SDGTVENYCIAYQVT
+861 SDGTVESHCIAYQVT
-876 ARYEIMGNTN
+876 ARYEIMGTTSTN
-886 TSLSQMVAYYNANNT
+886 ISQMVAYYNANNA
-901 YPEFYASSDAPSIE
+901 YPEFYASSDAPTIE

-990 YASTAGLNNPPI
+990 YASTAELNNPQV
-1002 DLRFGLVERGTAPYV
+1002 DSRFNFVERGTAPYV
-1017 EWLGIQE
+1017 EWLGQKE

-1039 NIVNLYMAKLFRY
+1039 NIVNLYIAKLFKY

>member
-74 TEQPEEAN
+74 TEQPE
-82 DVQLD
+82 
-87 TEQPEDAND
+87 DAND
-96 VQLDTEQPEDAN
+96 VQ
-108 DVQLGTGQPEET
+108 VGTGQPEET

-144 TQNIA
+144 TQNIV

-171 EQYTLEASEIEGNAI
+171 EQYTLEASEIDGNAI

-226 SYGVNCDVESK
+226 SYGVNCDVEST
-237 PDAQLVDESAAETD
+237 PDAQLVDEDTVESD

-277 QKQSEDGIT
+277 QEQSEDGIT

-301 PGHDGS
+301 PGHGGS
-307 HGGTSGN
+307 DSGASGN
-314 GVAESEVN
+314 GLREKDLT
-322 LKIAQYCKEE
+322 LKIAQYAKQE
-332 LQKYSGV
+332 LEKYAGV
-339 TVYMT
+339 TVYLT
-344 RDSQTCPYGGS
+344 RTSDGY
-355 SVGAKTCNEGRVA
+355 VGLKDRATY
-368 FAKSVGANI
+368 AKSVNADI
-377 YVSLHNNSASS
+377 FVSLHINSNKSTSPNGA
-388 ESVSGVEIYYPNT
+388 GIYYPNR
-401 NYNPSVSQTG
+401 NYNASFSDIG
-411 EELASQILRQLTALG
+411 NGLATKIISKLTALG
-426 LKNRGTKIRT
+426 LNTWRSDVGGIIREDE
-436 CKDTVPE
+436 CKDPDEE
-443 YQYPDGS
+443 YMYPDGS
-450 QADYY
+450 HGDWHS
-455 AVIRN
+455 VIRN
-460 CKKEGIPAIIVEHAF
+460 CKKEGIPAILVEHAF
-475 VTNPSDV
+475 ISNASDA
-482 SNYLSTDEQLK
+482 SNYLSSDEKLK
-493 KLGVADATGIAQY
+493 KLGVADAQGIAEY

-513 QINEIDFQDKNSSV
+513 QINEINFQDKNNSV
-527 EVSAKCSDMKGIK
+527 EISAQCSDTKGVQ
-540 YRYLYYDLAAQSWGV
+540 YRYLYYDFATQCWGV

-569 KAGNYWV
+569 KEGNYWV
-576 QVAAI
+576 QVAAV

-591 VSYAATHNY
+591 VSYAANRNY

-628 ASDVKFK
+628 ASNVKFK

-646 SLVVDWTGSNWVT
+646 SLVADWTGSNWVT

-990 YASTAGLNNPPI
+990 YASTAGLNNPCV
-1002 DLRFGLVERGTAPYV
+1002 DSRFQYVKRGTAPYV

-1024 NPYRKGWATAKNYGY
+1024 NPYGKGWATAKNYGY
-1039 NIVNLYMAKLFRY
+1039 NIVNLYIAKLFRY

>member
-1 MYKMKRILKRA
+1 MKRILKRA
-12 IACLLAVLMLAG
+12 TACLLAVLMLAG

-39 TEQQENV
+39 TEQQEDV
-46 TKETEQQTA
+46 TKEIEQQTET
-55 VQQAETEQEQQDKT
+55 QQAETEQEQQDKT
-69 DVQLD
+69 DVQSV

-82 DVQLD
+82 DVQM
-87 TEQPEDAND
+87 
-96 VQLDTEQPEDAN
+96 
-108 DVQLGTGQPEET
+108 GTGQSEET
-120 TGIQVEVPLLNY
+120 TGIQVEIPLLNY

-401 NYNPSVSQTG
+401 NYNPTVSQTG
-411 EELASQILRQLTALG
+411 EELASQILSQLTALG

-436 CKDTVPE
+436 CSDHTSE
-443 YQYPDGS
+443 YQYADGT

-475 VTNPSDV
+475 ITSSSDV
-482 SNYLSTDEQLK
+482 ANYLSSDEKLK
-493 KLGVADATGIAQY
+493 KLGVADAQGIAEY

-513 QINEIDFQDKNSSV
+513 QINEINFQDKSNSV
-527 EVSAKCSDMKGIK
+527 EISAQCSDTKGVQ
-540 YRYLYYDLAAQSWGV
+540 YRYLYYDFATQCWGV

-576 QVAAI
+576 QVAAV

-591 VSYAATHNY
+591 VSYVANKNY

-628 ASDVKFK
+628 ASDVKFR

-646 SLVVDWTGSNWVT
+646 SLVADWTGSNWVT

-850 GNYWVYVEAKT
+850 GNYWVYLEAKT

-886 TSLSQMVAYYNANNT
+886 TSLAQMVAYYNANNV

-990 YASTAGLNNPPI
+990 YASTAGLNNPCV
-1002 DLRFGLVERGTAPYV
+1002 DSRFKYVKRGTAPYV

-1024 NPYRKGWATAKNYGY
+1024 NPYGKGWATAKNYGY

>member
-635 WQAYNLDKQEW
+635 WQAYNLDKQGW
-646 SLVVDWTGSNWVT
+646 SLGADWAGSNWVT

-850 GNYWVYVEAKT
+850 GNYWVYLEAKT

-886 TSLSQMVAYYNANNT
+886 TSLAQMVAYYNANNV

-990 YASTAGLNNPPI
+990 YASTAGLNNPCV
-1002 DLRFGLVERGTAPYV
+1002 DSRFQYVKRGTAPYV

-1024 NPYRKGWATAKNYGY
+1024 NPYGKGWATAKNYGY
-1039 NIVNLYMAKLFRY
+1039 NIVNLYIAKLFRY

>member
-1 MYKMKRILKRA
+1 M
-12 IACLLAVLMLAG
+12 
-24 EAPMQKVLAAEVESQ
+24 
-39 TEQQENV
+39 
-46 TKETEQQTA
+46 
-55 VQQAETEQEQQDKT
+55 
-69 DVQLD
+69 
-74 TEQPEEAN
+74 
-82 DVQLD
+82 
-87 TEQPEDAND
+87 
-96 VQLDTEQPEDAN
+96 
-108 DVQLGTGQPEET
+108 
-120 TGIQVEVPLLNY
+120 
-132 VYVDKNRVEIGD
+132 
-144 TQNIA
+144 
-149 LSVGDDTTVI
+149 
-159 ESAKLYVQNKDG
+159 
-171 EQYTLEASEIEGNAI
+171 
-186 LFAENYQDENQ
+186 
-197 TGVYTLYSYEI
+197 
-208 TVDGIVYTQV
+208 
-218 LSETGVDV
+218 
-226 SYGVNCDVESK
+226 
-237 PDAQLVDESAAETD
+237 
-251 MDVVSFDEDGNQ
+251 
-263 TSEDSIASAIENQQ
+263 
-277 QKQSEDGIT
+277 
-286 RSTYGSNGNIVVVLD
+286 
-301 PGHDGS
+301 
-307 HGGTSGN
+307 
-314 GVAESEVN
+314 
-322 LKIAQYCKEE
+322 
-332 LQKYSGV
+332 
-339 TVYMT
+339 
-344 RDSQTCPYGGS
+344 
-355 SVGAKTCNEGRVA
+355 
-368 FAKSVGANI
+368 
-377 YVSLHNNSASS
+377 
-388 ESVSGVEIYYPNT
+388 
-401 NYNPSVSQTG
+401 
-411 EELASQILRQLTALG
+411 
-426 LKNRGTKIRT
+426 
-436 CKDTVPE
+436 
-443 YQYPDGS
+443 
-450 QADYY
+450 
-455 AVIRN
+455 
-460 CKKEGIPAIIVEHAF
+460 
-475 VTNPSDV
+475 
-482 SNYLSTDEQLK
+482 
-493 KLGVADATGIAQY
+493 
-506 YNLKQGF
+506 
-513 QINEIDFQDKNSSV
+513 
-527 EVSAKCSDMKGIK
+527 
-540 YRYLYYDLAAQSWGV
+540 
-555 ISEWTTESKVEWQP
+555 EWQP

-576 QVAAI
+576 QVAAV

-591 VSYAATHNY
+591 VSYAANKNY

-628 ASDVKFK
+628 ASNVKFK

-646 SLVVDWTGSNWVT
+646 SLVADWTGSNWVT

-735 TQQWNLVADWTGSNW
+735 TKQWNLVADWTGSNW

-850 GNYWVYVEAKT
+850 GNYWVYLEAKT

-886 TSLSQMVAYYNANNT
+886 TSLAQMVAYYNANNV

-990 YASTAGLNNPPI
+990 YASTAGLNNPCV
-1002 DLRFGLVERGTAPYV
+1002 DSRFQYVKRGTAPYV

-1024 NPYRKGWATAKNYGY
+1024 NPYGKGWATAKNYGY
-1039 NIVNLYMAKLFRY
+1039 NIVNLYIAKLFKY

>member
-646 SLVVDWTGSNWVT
+646 SLVADWTGSNWVT

-850 GNYWVYVEAKT
+850 DNYWVYLEAKT

-886 TSLSQMVAYYNANNT
+886 TSLAQMVAYYNANNV

-990 YASTAGLNNPPI
+990 YASTAGLNNPCV
-1002 DLRFGLVERGTAPYV
+1002 DSRFQYVKRGTAPYV

-1024 NPYRKGWATAKNYGY
+1024 NPYGKGWATAKNYGY
-1039 NIVNLYMAKLFRY
+1039 NIVNLYIAKLFRY

>member
-12 IACLLAVLMLAG
+12 TACLLAVLMLAG

-39 TEQQENV
+39 TEQQEDV
-46 TKETEQQTA
+46 TKEIEQQTET
-55 VQQAETEQEQQDKT
+55 QQAETEQEQQDKT
-69 DVQLD
+69 DVQSV

-82 DVQLD
+82 DVQ
-87 TEQPEDAND
+87 
-96 VQLDTEQPEDAN
+96 V
-108 DVQLGTGQPEET
+108 GTGQQEET
-120 TGIQVEVPLLNY
+120 TGIQVEIPLLNY

-159 ESAKLYVQNKDG
+159 ESAKLYIQNKDG
-171 EQYTLEASEIEGNAI
+171 EQYTLEASEIDGNAI

-401 NYNPSVSQTG
+401 NYNPTVSQTG
-411 EELASQILRQLTALG
+411 EELASQILSQLTALG

-436 CKDTVPE
+436 CSDHTSE
-443 YQYPDGS
+443 YQYADGS

-475 VTNPSDV
+475 ITSSSDV
-482 SNYLSTDEQLK
+482 ANYLSSDEKLK
-493 KLGVADATGIAQY
+493 KLGVADAQGIAEY

-513 QINEIDFQDKNSSV
+513 QINEINFQDKNNSV
-527 EVSAKCSDMKGIK
+527 EISAQCSDTKGVQ
-540 YRYLYYDLAAQSWGV
+540 YRYLYYDFATQCWGV

-576 QVAAI
+576 QVAAV

-591 VSYAATHNY
+591 VSYTANKNY

-628 ASDVKFK
+628 ASDVKFR

-646 SLVVDWTGSNWVT
+646 SLVADWTGSNWVT

-886 TSLSQMVAYYNANNT
+886 TSLAQMVAYYNANNV

-990 YASTAGLNNPPI
+990 YASTAGLNNPCV
-1002 DLRFGLVERGTAPYV
+1002 DSRFKYVKRGTAPYV

-1024 NPYRKGWATAKNYGY
+1024 NPYGKGWATAKNYGY

>member
-74 TEQPEEAN
+74 TEQPE
-82 DVQLD
+82 
-87 TEQPEDAND
+87 DAND

-144 TQNIA
+144 TQNIV

-171 EQYTLEASEIEGNAI
+171 EQYTLEASEIDGNAI

-218 LSETGVDV
+218 LSETGADV
-226 SYGVNCDVESK
+226 SYGVNCDVEST
-237 PDAQLVDESAAETD
+237 PDAQLVDEDTVESD

-277 QKQSEDGIT
+277 QEQSEDGIT

-301 PGHDGS
+301 PGHGGS
-307 HGGTSGN
+307 DSGASGN
-314 GVAESEVN
+314 GLREKDLT
-322 LKIAQYCKEE
+322 LKIAQYAKQE
-332 LQKYSGV
+332 LEKYAGV
-339 TVYMT
+339 TVYLT
-344 RDSQTCPYGGS
+344 RTSDGY
-355 SVGAKTCNEGRVA
+355 VGLKDRATY
-368 FAKSVGANI
+368 AKSVNADI
-377 YVSLHNNSASS
+377 FVSLHINSNKSTSPNGA
-388 ESVSGVEIYYPNT
+388 GIYYPNR
-401 NYNPSVSQTG
+401 NYNASFSDIG
-411 EELASQILRQLTALG
+411 NGLATKIISKLTALG
-426 LKNRGTKIRT
+426 LNTWRSDVGGIIREDE
-436 CKDTVPE
+436 CKDPDEE
-443 YQYPDGS
+443 YMYPDGS
-450 QADYY
+450 HGDYHS
-455 AVIRN
+455 VIRN
-460 CKKEGIPAIIVEHAF
+460 CKKEGIPAILVEHAF
-475 VTNPSDV
+475 ISNASDA
-482 SNYLSTDEQLK
+482 SNYLSSDEKLK
-493 KLGVADATGIAQY
+493 KLGVADAQGIAEY

-513 QINEIDFQDKNSSV
+513 QINEINFQDKNHSV
-527 EVSAKCSDMKGIK
+527 EISAQCSDTKGVQ
-540 YRYLYYDLAAQSWGV
+540 YRYLYYDFATQCWGV

-576 QVAAI
+576 QVAAV

-591 VSYAATHNY
+591 VSYTANKNY
-600 TGYYLDLNGMCYIMR
+600 TGYYLNLNGMCYIMR

-646 SLVVDWTGSNWVT
+646 SLVADWTGSNWVT

-666 FWLYVEAMT
+666 FWLYVDAMT

-735 TQQWNLVADWTGSNW
+735 TKQWNLVADWTGSNW

-765 AKTSDGVTKDYT
+765 ARTSDGVTKEYT

-788 KYISINGICSVN
+788 KYITINGICSVN

-850 GNYWVYVEAKT
+850 GNYWVYVEART
-861 SDGTVENYCIAYQVT
+861 SDGTVESHCIAYQVT
-876 ARYEIMGNTN
+876 ARYEIMGTTSTN
-886 TSLSQMVAYYNANNT
+886 ISQMVAYYNANNA
-901 YPEFYASSDAPSIE
+901 YPEFYASSDAPTIE

-978 EGVRAQVQHLKA
+978 EGIRAQVQHLKA
-990 YASTAGLNNPPI
+990 YASTAGLNQPCV
-1002 DLRFGLVERGTAPYV
+1002 DSRFQYVRRGTAPYV

-1024 NPYRKGWATAKNYGY
+1024 NPYGKGWATAKNYGY

>member
-74 TEQPEEAN
+74 TEQPE
-82 DVQLD
+82 
-87 TEQPEDAND
+87 DAND

-144 TQNIA
+144 TQNIV

-171 EQYTLEASEIEGNAI
+171 EQYTLEASEIDGNAI

-226 SYGVNCDVESK
+226 SYGVNCDVEST
-237 PDAQLVDESAAETD
+237 PDAQLVDEDTVESD

-277 QKQSEDGIT
+277 QEQSEDGIT

-301 PGHDGS
+301 PGHGGS
-307 HGGTSGN
+307 DSGASGN
-314 GVAESEVN
+314 GLREKDLT
-322 LKIAQYCKEE
+322 LKIAQYAKQE
-332 LQKYSGV
+332 LEKYAGV
-339 TVYMT
+339 TVYLT
-344 RDSQTCPYGGS
+344 RTSDGY
-355 SVGAKTCNEGRVA
+355 VGLKDRATY
-368 FAKSVGANI
+368 AKSVNADI
-377 YVSLHNNSASS
+377 FVSLHINSNKSTSPNGA
-388 ESVSGVEIYYPNT
+388 GIYYPNR
-401 NYNPSVSQTG
+401 NYNASFSDIG
-411 EELASQILRQLTALG
+411 NGLATKIISKLTALG
-426 LKNRGTKIRT
+426 LNTWRSDVGGIIREDE
-436 CKDTVPE
+436 CKDPDEE
-443 YQYPDGS
+443 YMYPDGS
-450 QADYY
+450 HGDYHS
-455 AVIRN
+455 VIRN
-460 CKKEGIPAIIVEHAF
+460 CKKEGIPAILVEHAF
-475 VTNPSDV
+475 ISNASDA
-482 SNYLSTDEQLK
+482 SNYLSSDEKLK
-493 KLGVADATGIAQY
+493 KLGVADAQGIAEY

-513 QINEIDFQDKNSSV
+513 QINEINFQDKNHSV
-527 EVSAKCSDMKGIK
+527 EISAQCSDTKGVQ
-540 YRYLYYDLAAQSWGV
+540 YRYLYYDFATQSWGV

-628 ASDVKFK
+628 ASNVKFK

-646 SLVVDWTGSNWVT
+646 SLVADWTGSNWVT

-800 DKAAINLGVSY
+800 DKAAVNLGVSY

>member
-1 MYKMKRILKRA
+1 MKRILKRA

-74 TEQPEEAN
+74 TEQPE
-82 DVQLD
+82 
-87 TEQPEDAND
+87 DAND

-144 TQNIA
+144 TQNIV

-171 EQYTLEASEIEGNAI
+171 EQYTLEASEIDGNAI

-226 SYGVNCDVESK
+226 SYGVNCDVEST
-237 PDAQLVDESAAETD
+237 PDAQLVDEDTVESD

-277 QKQSEDGIT
+277 QEQSEDGIT

-301 PGHDGS
+301 PGHGGS
-307 HGGTSGN
+307 DSGASGN
-314 GVAESEVN
+314 GLREKDLT
-322 LKIAQYCKEE
+322 LKIAQYAKQE
-332 LQKYSGV
+332 LEKYAGV
-339 TVYMT
+339 TVYLT
-344 RDSQTCPYGGS
+344 RTSDGY
-355 SVGAKTCNEGRVA
+355 VGLKDRATY
-368 FAKSVGANI
+368 AKSVNADI
-377 YVSLHNNSASS
+377 FVSLHINSNKSTSPNGA
-388 ESVSGVEIYYPNT
+388 GIYYPNR
-401 NYNPSVSQTG
+401 NYNASFSDIG
-411 EELASQILRQLTALG
+411 NGLATKIISKLTALG
-426 LKNRGTKIRT
+426 LNTWRSDVGGIIREDE
-436 CKDTVPE
+436 CKDPDEE
-443 YQYPDGS
+443 YMYPDGS
-450 QADYY
+450 HGDYHS
-455 AVIRN
+455 VIRN
-460 CKKEGIPAIIVEHAF
+460 CKKEGIPAILVEHAF
-475 VTNPSDV
+475 ISNASDA
-482 SNYLSTDEQLK
+482 SNYLSSDEKLK
-493 KLGVADATGIAQY
+493 KLGVADAQGIAEY

-513 QINEIDFQDKNSSV
+513 QINEINFQDKNHSV
-527 EVSAKCSDMKGIK
+527 EISAQCSDTKGVQ
-540 YRYLYYDLAAQSWGV
+540 YRYLYYDFATQSWGV

-628 ASDVKFK
+628 ASNVKFK

-646 SLVVDWTGSNWVT
+646 SLVADWTGSNWVT